1 MTEATGVDT
10 PTPTGGPASGN
21 TNSTRESTT
30 LLRTETST
38 PTTNKN
44 KGKNNN
50 SGKPSNSVKNTV
62 STVPSLTESFEGM
75 TPVIK
80 IILQLLGEKLALQE
94 FLTYIPANTDNGA
107 DIVSLFRDGEDPI
120 EILEKKDSQY

>member
-1 MTEATGVDT
+1 MTKTTDVDT
-10 PTPTGGPASGN
+10 PTTTGGPASGN
-21 TNSTRESTT
+21 INNTRESTT
-30 LLRTETST
+30 SSCTENPT

-80 IILQLLGEKLALQE
+80 IIL
-94 FLTYIPANTDNGA
+94 
-107 DIVSLFRDGEDPI
+107 
-120 EILEKKDSQY
+120 